1 MLRNRAFT
9 LVEILV
15 VMAVISLL
23 SSITFTSLNTARA
36 KARDAVR
43 INDLQELRKALAL
56 YYSDNGHYP
65 STSDT
70 WLSAAGDGTTFVYS
84 DDWITKDEAVKLV
97 PKYMASLPNDP
108 TYWAHLLTGV
118 VGPAHPTDNMAYAY
132 ISNGTDYAIV
142 ARGTVETYENIS
154 EQFCMPQGNLYCSPT
169 EKSFAIYTSKSYAGL
184 HHSW

>member
-84 DDWITKDEAVKLV
+84 DDWITRDEAVKLV

-108 TYWAHLLTGV
+108 TYWAHLLAGV

-142 ARGTVETYENIS
+142 ARGTVETYESIP
-154 EQFCMPQGNLYCSPT
+154 EAYCRPQGNYYCSPT
-169 EKSFAIYTSKSYAGL
+169 DKTFAIYTDRNYLAY
-184 HHSW
+184 HDTW